1 MSRYVAVGTGT
12 VMPEGDRGMSAHF
25 LQLGTRR
32 VLLDCGPGTVQG
44 LARHGLPW
52 ERLTDLCLTHFHPD
66 HVGALPGLFFSLKH
80 GVGPD
85 RTERELTVWGPP
97 GTRELFE
104 RLAGALGEFMLDP
117 GFPVAVRETEPGED
131 EAIGDGL
138 RLRSHATPHTD
149 ESRAL
154 RLDAEGEDASVG
166 YTGDTGPEPA
176 IEDFFS
182 GVDLLVAECSLLDE
196 EVGDNHLSPSRVA
209 RLARGARPELL
220 GLTHIYPHVRD
231 NHDVSAL
238 VRAAG
243 WSGDVRTMR
252 DGWEHRL

>member
-25 LQLGTRR
+25 LQVGARR
-32 VLLDCGPGTVQG
+32 VLMDCGPGTVQG

-80 GVGPD
+80 GGGPD
-85 RTERELTVWGPP
+85 RTGRELTVWGPP

-104 RLAGALGEFMLDP
+104 RLAEALGDYLLDP
-117 GFPVAVRETEPGED
+117 GFPVAVREGRPGD
-131 EAIGDGL
+131 EQRMGDGL
-138 RLRSHATPHTD
+138 RLRSRGTPHTD

-154 RLDAEGEDASVG
+154 RLDGGGIAVG
-166 YTGDTGPEPA
+166 YTGDTGPEA
-176 IEDFFS
+176 ALEELFD

-220 GLTHIYPHVRD
+220 GLTHIYPHVREH
-231 NHDVSAL
+231 HDVPAL

>member
-25 LQLGTRR
+25 LQVGARR
-32 VLLDCGPGTVQG
+32 LLLDCGPGTVQG
-44 LARHGLPW
+44 LARHELPW
-52 ERLTDLCLTHFHPD
+52 EGLTDLCLTHFHPD

-80 GVGPD
+80 GTGAD
-85 RTERELTVWGPP
+85 RAERELTVWGPE
-97 GTRELFE
+97 GTRTLFE
-104 RLAGALGEFMLDP
+104 RLAAALGDFLLDP
-117 GFPVAVRETEPGED
+117 GFPVSVREAAPGE
-131 EAIGDGL
+131 EQRMGDDL
-138 RLRSHATPHTD
+138 RLDSRATPHTD

-154 RLDAEGEDASVG
+154 RVTGGGVAVG

-176 IEDFFS
+176 LEEFFE

-220 GLTHIYPHVRD
+220 GLTHIYPHVRQG
-231 NHDVSAL
+231 HDARAL

-243 WSGDVRTMR
+243 WTGEVRVLR
-252 DGWEHRL
+252 DGWEKRL